1 MIPLLGSKC
10 LFFFCFRFHEIIV
23 EKLARLRK
31 RQSFSLPFEIYGFHE
46 AKRNGERFYVTAN
59 LSRESLNAS
68 KEFVLGDG
76 QTYGGYENAKLE
88 PGTEYR
94 AYIRGI
100 TEANGVKKNI
110 AIRVV
115 GLAM

>member
-1 MIPLLGSKC
+1 MPV
-10 LFFFCFRFHEIIV
+10 FFCFRFHEIIV
-23 EKLARLRK
+23 EELGRLRK
-31 RQSFSLPFEIYGFHE
+31 RESLSLPIEIYGFHE
-46 AKRNGERFYVTAN
+46 GKKLYVAAN
-59 LSRESLNAS
+59 LSRESFNAS

-115 GLAM
+115 GLPM

>member
-1 MIPLLGSKC
+1 MPG
-10 LFFFCFRFHEIIV
+10 FFCFRFHEIIV
-23 EKLARLRK
+23 EKVARLRK
-31 RQSFSLPFEIYGFHE
+31 RESASLPDEIHGFHE
-46 AKRNGERFYVTAN
+46 AKRKGESLYLAAN